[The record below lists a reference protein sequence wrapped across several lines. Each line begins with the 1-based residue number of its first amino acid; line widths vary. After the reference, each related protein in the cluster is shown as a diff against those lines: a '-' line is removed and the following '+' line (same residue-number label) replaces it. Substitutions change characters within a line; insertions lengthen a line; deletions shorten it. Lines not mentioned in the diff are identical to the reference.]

1 MAVQNAFYGGKERV
15 SEMVVPWVTF
25 TEPEV
30 AHVGAYGHELEA
42 AGVEC
47 DTYTAAFEHNDRAI
61 LEGATEGFVRVHCK
75 KGSEEII
82 GATIVAPAAGEMISE
97 LTLAIQFKIPL
108 GKAGLGS
115 VIHSY
120 PTIAEGVGGVAFQC
134 KMKAWEKVV
143 PSETND
149 SLRVVNPTERLA
161 VPGRQGPCPKSLG
174 VGAVLG
180 AAAAAVL
187 SLLFAR
193 V

>member
-1 MAVQNAFYGGKERV
+1 
-15 SEMVVPWVTF
+15 
-25 TEPEV
+25 
-30 AHVGAYGHELEA
+30 
-42 AGVEC
+42 
-47 DTYTAAFEHNDRAI
+47 
-61 LEGATEGFVRVHCK
+61 
-75 KGSEEII
+75 
-82 GATIVAPAAGEMISE
+82 
-97 LTLAIQFKIPL
+97 
-108 GKAGLGS
+108 
-115 VIHSY
+115 
-120 PTIAEGVGGVAFQC
+120 
-134 KMKAWEKVV
+134 MKAWEKVV